1 MYQVSNV
8 NASSEKQQLERCSSY
23 AKLLQK

>member
-8 NASSEKQQLERCSSY
+8 NVSSERQQLERCSSY
-23 AKLLQK
+23 AKLLQ